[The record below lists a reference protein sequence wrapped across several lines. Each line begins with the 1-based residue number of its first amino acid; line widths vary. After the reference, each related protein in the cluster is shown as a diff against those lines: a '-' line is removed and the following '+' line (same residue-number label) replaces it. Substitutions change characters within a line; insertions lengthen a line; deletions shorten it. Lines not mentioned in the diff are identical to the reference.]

1 MAGTS
6 SFKLSVQLEGH
17 TADVRSVA
25 STQGSSSSDVLIL
38 SGSRDGT
45 ARVWGKA
52 PNQANKRDLHCKF
65 VLEGQA
71 GFVNSC
77 AWMREQDGSSIAL
90 SGGQDHLVNAYI
102 IPQSGLSS
110 SSALTPDFT
119 LLGHDDNVCALDVFQ
134 GTNGYIVS
142 GSWDKTARIWKNWE
156 CAAILAGHTQAVWAV
171 LALSE
176 DLVLT
181 AAADKIVRLY
191 SISKAAKEG
200 EKSKPIATFAG
211 NTDAVRGL
219 VRLSE
224 KTFASCG
231 NDGNINIYPIIDP
244 ASANPQSP
252 VQPIQTLSGHTSF
265 VYSLSLL
272 VSGDLISSGEDRSVR
287 IWRNGSLHQTITIPA
302 ISVWSVTGMP
312 NGDLACGSSDGSVRV
327 FTTVEQKYADPDVLQ
342 AYDAAVS
349 SQSLNKAQVGDV
361 QKDSLPG
368 AEALADP
375 GKEGQV
381 KMVRNGD
388 LVEAHQY
395 SSSSGQWV
403 KIGEV
408 VGGVGSSQKKLHDGK
423 EYDYVFDV
431 DIEDGAPPL
440 KLPYNAS
447 ENPYVAAQRFL
458 EKNELPLGYLD
469 QVVNFIE
476 KNSGGVQLGGGDQFR
491 DPYTGGTSYRPG
503 GGAPAA
509 VTQAPVASTPQA
521 SSTASS
527 TTTILPHT
535 IALTFKQ
542 FNVQG
547 ARSKIAE
554 LNAQLPADVAFSA
567 QESSVVEDILSK
579 LSQSQFAIGVDQV
592 NSLQNIIERWPIT
605 HRFPLV
611 DIYRLVSIQT
621 STNAAEVAEFSLKA
635 AQWNESWPLSP
646 AEAKGRVTL
655 SLLALRAIANALSV
669 SNDVDNSSKALA
681 LLDQASHFEELSKPG
696 KTAYAT
702 VLLNAS
708 IALVKVEEKGK
719 QSLAT
724 QILPLINNVIE
735 TESRS
740 SDRDTETI
748 YRSEMG
754 FGNLIISSAAG
765 SLKVIEVQKVLQTIK
780 TASAAVNEARIQS
793 LLKEIESKSGF
804 M

>member
-1 MAGTS
+1 MTS
-6 SFKLSVQLEGH
+6 SSHFKLSAQLEGH

-25 STQGSSSSDVLIL
+25 AIRSSSSSEVLIL

-52 PNQANKRDLHCKF
+52 VNQVSKRDFHCKF
-65 VLEGQA
+65 VLDGQA

-77 AWMREQDGSSIAL
+77 AWITEKDGSSIAL

-102 IPQSGLSS
+102 IPPSDPISS
-110 SSALTPDFT
+110 SSSSLSPDFT
-119 LLGHDDNVCALDVFQ
+119 LLGHTDNVCALDVFQ
-134 GTNGYIVS
+134 GTKGYIVS
-142 GSWDKTARIWKNWE
+142 GSWDRTARIWKNWE
-156 CAAILAGHTQAVWAV
+156 CTAVLAGHTQAVWAV
-171 LALSE
+171 LALNE

-200 EKSKPIATFAG
+200 ENSKPIATFIG

-219 VRLSE
+219 VRLNES
-224 KTFASCG
+224 TFASCG
-231 NDGNINIYPIIDP
+231 NDGNINIYPIINS
-244 ASANPQSP
+244 ASANTQAL

-265 VYSLSLL
+265 VYSLSILS
-272 VSGDLISSGEDRSVR
+272 SGDLLSSGEDRSVR

-302 ISVWSVTGMP
+302 ISVWSVAGMP
-312 NGDLACGSSDGSVRV
+312 NGDLACGSSDGFVRI
-327 FTTVEQKYADPDVLQ
+327 FTSNEQKYADSDILQ

-368 AEALADP
+368 AEVLSEP

-388 LVEAHQY
+388 MVEAHQY
-395 SSSSGQWV
+395 STSSGQWE

-469 QVVNFIE
+469 QVVSFIE
-476 KNSGGVQLGGGDQFR
+476 KNTAGVQLGGEDQFR

-503 GGAPAA
+503 AAAPSAA
-509 VTQAPVASTPQA
+509 KQSITANSSSA
-521 SSTASS
+521 SSDTKS
-527 TTTILPHT
+527 ILPHT
-535 IALTFKQ
+535 STLTFKQ
-542 FNVQG
+542 FNEQG

-554 LNAQLPADVAFSA
+554 LNAQLPTNVSFSA
-567 QESSVVEDILSK
+567 EDSVLVEGILSK
-579 LSQSQFAIGVDQV
+579 LSQSAFVIGEDQV
-592 NSLQNIIERWPIT
+592 KSLQSIIERWPAT
-605 HRFPLV
+605 HRFPLL
-611 DIYRLVSIQT
+611 DIYRLISVQA
-621 STNAAEVAEFSLKA
+621 STNATNTAIFSLKT
-635 AQWNESWPLSP
+635 AQWTDSWPQTSQ
-646 AEAKGRVTL
+646 EAKGRQTL
-655 SLLALRAIANALSV
+655 SLLTLRAIANALSV
-669 SNDVDNSSKALA
+669 TNDCDLSAKALIP
-681 LLDQASHFEELSKPG
+681 LDQANHVNKLSKPG
-696 KTAYAT
+696 RTAYAT

-708 IALVKVEEKGK
+708 IGLVKGEEKAK
-719 QSLAT
+719 QALAI
-724 QILPLINNVIE
+724 QLLPLITNVVE
-735 TESRS
+735 MELQS
-740 SDRDTETI
+740 SDRDSETV
-748 YRSEMG
+748 YRSIMA
-754 FGNLIISSAAG
+754 FGNLITSSAAG
-765 SLKVIEVQKVLQTIK
+765 SLKVMEIQKLLQTIK
-780 TASAAVNEARIQS
+780 TISAIFNEARIQS
-793 LLKEIESKSGF
+793 LLQEIESKSGF
-804 M
+804 I